1 MNNHTSKNTTHQ
13 LLDRPEMDG
22 YRKLLLANKAWV
34 QECLQIRSD
43 YFERLKTEQKPEYL
57 WIGCADSRVPADR
70 IIGTDPGELFVQRNI
85 ANLVIHTDFNML
97 SVLQYAVEILKVKH
111 VIVCGHYNCGG
122 IKAAMSHQNFG
133 LINKWLRHIKDIYRF
148 YKHELLTIQDE
159 TERLNRLVEINVYE
173 QLRNISE
180 TTIVQ
185 RMWKKEQQPYLH
197 GWVYDLESGY
207 LKQLYLF
214 TPETEIE
221 DIYRYDFDELK
232 E

>member
-1 MNNHTSKNTTHQ
+1 
-13 LLDRPEMDG
+13 MDG
-22 YRKLLLANKAWV
+22 YKKLLLANKAWV

-43 YFERLKTEQKPEYL
+43 YFERLKRDQKPEYL

-70 IIGTDPGELFVQRNI
+70 IVGADPGELFVQRNI

-97 SVLQYAVEILKVKH
+97 SVLQYAVEVLRVKH

-159 TERLNRLVEINVYE
+159 TARLNRLVEINIYE

-180 TTIVQ
+180 TTIIQ
-185 RMWKKEQQPYLH
+185 RMWKKHRQPYLH
-197 GWVYDLESGY
+197 GWVYDMETGY
-207 LKQLYLF
+207 LKPLYLF
-214 TPETEIE
+214 TPDTEIE
-221 DIYRYDFDELK
+221 DIYRYDFDNLK

>member
-1 MNNHTSKNTTHQ
+1 
-13 LLDRPEMDG
+13 
-22 YRKLLLANKAWV
+22 
-34 QECLQIRSD
+34 
-43 YFERLKTEQKPEYL
+43 
-57 WIGCADSRVPADR
+57 
-70 IIGTDPGELFVQRNI
+70 
-85 ANLVIHTDFNML
+85 
-97 SVLQYAVEILKVKH
+97 VLQYAVEVLRVKH

-159 TERLNRLVEINVYE
+159 TARLNRLVEINVYE

-185 RMWKKEQQPYLH
+185 RMWKKHKQPYLH

-207 LKQLYLF
+207 IKQLYLF

>member
-1 MNNHTSKNTTHQ
+1 
-13 LLDRPEMDG
+13 
-22 YRKLLLANKAWV
+22 
-34 QECLQIRSD
+34 
-43 YFERLKTEQKPEYL
+43 
-57 WIGCADSRVPADR
+57 R
-70 IIGTDPGELFVQRNI
+70 IVGTDPGELFVQRNI

-111 VIVCGHYNCGG
+111 VIVCGYYNCGG
-122 IKAAMSHQNFG
+122 VKAAMSHQNFG

-159 TERLNRLVEINVYE
+159 AARLNRLVEINIFE

-197 GWVYDLESGY
+197 GWVYDLETGY

-221 DIYRYDFDELK
+221 DIYRYDFDTLK

>member
-1 MNNHTSKNTTHQ
+1 
-13 LLDRPEMDG
+13 MDG
-22 YRKLLLANKAWV
+22 YKKLLLANKAWV

-43 YFERLKTEQKPEYL
+43 YFERLKRDQKPEYL

-70 IIGTDPGELFVQRNI
+70 IVGADPGELFVQRNI

-97 SVLQYAVEILKVKH
+97 SVLQYAVEVLRVKH

-159 TERLNRLVEINVYE
+159 AARLNRLVEINVYE

-180 TTIVQ
+180 TTIIQ
-185 RMWKKEQQPYLH
+185 RMWKKHRQPYLH
-197 GWVYDLESGY
+197 GWVYDLETGY
-207 LKQLYLF
+207 LKPLYLF
-214 TPETEIE
+214 TPDTEIE
-221 DIYRYDFDELK
+221 DIYRYDFDDLK

>member
-1 MNNHTSKNTTHQ
+1 
-13 LLDRPEMDG
+13 MDG
-22 YRKLLLANKAWV
+22 YKKLLLANKAWV

-43 YFERLKTEQKPEYL
+43 YFERLKRDQKPEYL

-70 IIGTDPGELFVQRNI
+70 IVGADPGELFVQRNI

-97 SVLQYAVEILKVKH
+97 SVLQYAVEVLRVKH

-159 TERLNRLVEINVYE
+159 TARLNRLVEINIYE

-180 TTIVQ
+180 TTIIQ
-185 RMWKKEQQPYLH
+185 RMWKKHRQPYLH
-197 GWVYDLESGY
+197 GWVYDMETGY
-207 LKQLYLF
+207 LKPLYLF
-214 TPETEIE
+214 TPDTEIE
-221 DIYRYDFDELK
+221 DIYRYDFDDLK

>member
-1 MNNHTSKNTTHQ
+1 MNELKTVKDTHHQ
-13 LLDRPEMDG
+13 SNPSEMDG

-34 QECLQIRSD
+34 QECLQIRPD
-43 YFERLKTEQKPEYL
+43 YFERLKSDQKPDYL

-70 IIGTDPGELFVQRNI
+70 IVGTEPGELFVQRNI

-97 SVLQYAVEILKVKH
+97 SVLQYAVEVLRVKH
-111 VIVCGHYNCGG
+111 GLFADTTTAVASKRQCR
-122 IKAAMSHQNFG
+122 IKTSG
-133 LINKWLRHIKDIYRF
+133 LSISGYAISKTSTASTNTNSSRF
-148 YKHELLTIQDE
+148 KTKP
-159 TERLNRLVEINVYE
+159 RLNRLVEINVYE

-185 RMWKKEQQPYLH
+185 RMWKKHKQPYLH

-207 LKQLYLF
+207 IKQLYLF

>member
-1 MNNHTSKNTTHQ
+1 M
-13 LLDRPEMDG
+13 
-22 YRKLLLANKAWV
+22 
-34 QECLQIRSD
+34 QIRPD
-43 YFERLKTEQKPEYL
+43 YFERLKSDQKPEYL

-70 IIGTDPGELFVQRNI
+70 IIGADPGELFVQRNI

-122 IKAAMSHQNFG
+122 VEAAMSHQNFG

-159 TERLNRLVEINVYE
+159 NARLNRLVEINIFE

-180 TTIVQ
+180 TTIIQ
-185 RMWKKEQQPYLH
+185 R
-197 GWVYDLESGY
+197 
-207 LKQLYLF
+207 
-214 TPETEIE
+214 
-221 DIYRYDFDELK
+221 
-232 E
+232 